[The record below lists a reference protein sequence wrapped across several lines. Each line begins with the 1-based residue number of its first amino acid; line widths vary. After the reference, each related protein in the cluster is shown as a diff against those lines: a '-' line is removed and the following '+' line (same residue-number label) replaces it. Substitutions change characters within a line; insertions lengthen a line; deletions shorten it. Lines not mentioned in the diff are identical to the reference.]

1 MAQLID
7 VVLVTIVVGVALWA
21 AGNYFY
27 KLGQKPKGDS
37 ISCAGCNS
45 SCHSDIPENPSLGLL
60 RKLK

>member
-7 VVLVTIVVGVALWA
+7 GILVTIIVGIALWA
-21 AGNYFY
+21 AGKYFY
-27 KLGQKPKGDS
+27 RLGQKPKGES

-45 SCHSDIPENPSLGLL
+45 CGDTDVPENPSLGLL